1 MISTL
6 LVMLLSGADDTAL
19 PTTRVTGGVL
29 APASLPAGTNALYG
43 FVGAPEV
50 GVGYRQGFGLVEFDA
65 RGVFN
70 VFKVSVIGEAG
81 VKFAAFSREKLRL
94 APTLALGLEFN
105 SGTRYVAP
113 TNFGFIG
120 LRPRLGLN
128 ASYAFTDT
136 ISGIAQLEVPWA
148 IALTVQ
154 GFQVTPLVG
163 AGAEFHLG
171 GGFSL
176 LVSAHVGFDATKEP
190 LGVTQYSPAW
200 AARLGVGYRLF

>member
-6 LVMLLSGADDTAL
+6 LVLLLTGADE
-19 PTTRVTGGVL
+19 PRVTGGVV
-29 APASLPAGTNALYG
+29 APAALPAGTNAIYG

-50 GVGYRQGFGLVEFDA
+50 GAGYRQGFGLVELDA
-65 RGVFN
+65 RASFN
-70 VFKVSVIGEAG
+70 VFKVSAVAEVG
-81 VKFAAFSREKLRL
+81 VKFAVLERDRLRL
-94 APTLALGLEFN
+94 APTLSLGVEFN
-105 SGTRYVAP
+105 SGAKYFDRS
-113 TNFGFIG
+113 NFGFVG
-120 LRPRLGLN
+120 LRPKLGLN

-136 ISGIAQLEVPWA
+136 VSGIAQLEVPWA

-176 LVSAHVGFDATKEP
+176 LVSAHVGLDATKEP
-190 LGVTQYSPAW
+190 LGVAQVRPAW
-200 AARLGVGYRLF
+200 AARLGVGYRMF